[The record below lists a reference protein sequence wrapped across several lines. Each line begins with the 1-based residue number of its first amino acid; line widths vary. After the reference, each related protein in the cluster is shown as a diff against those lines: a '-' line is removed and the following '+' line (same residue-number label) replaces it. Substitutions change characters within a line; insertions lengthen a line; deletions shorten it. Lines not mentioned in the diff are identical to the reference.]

1 MKLEGFGVNI
11 IMSHYSD
18 VTQMSA
24 RAELLF
30 LLTNNFNWLRSFPM
44 PLFSCLN
51 KENSVYSKTSSF
63 STSIKINYRLSN
75 SGRQK

>member
-30 LLTNNFNWLRSFPM
+30 F
-44 PLFSCLN
+44 
-51 KENSVYSKTSSF
+51 
-63 STSIKINYRLSN
+63 IN
-75 SGRQK
+75 